1 LLEIIPSF
9 LLVLFFGEA
18 KKRNRKKDFSFCLKR
33 TARLSAYPR
42 CSVGNQKFKA
52 HTLG

>member
-18 KKRNRKKDFSFCLKR
+18 KKRNRKKH
-33 TARLSAYPR
+33 YPFYISEKGR
-42 CSVGNQKFKA
+42 E
-52 HTLG
+52 TI